1 MDCRKLLK
9 KLFFEQFL
17 PNICYIIKSQRLT
30 THSCVVYRQYISA
43 IPYMKNLLA
52 LFLST
57 SALCIAI
64 CSCSKHE
71 SADNIKQNDTIHIN
85 NFEIN
90 QIVKT
95 GQRSYICNG
104 ANAFFDDS
112 LRIYSSSTVAIQWP
126 VKMNGYD
133 ISTLQDSLKVLALGA
148 THGTIDDAII
158 NALDHPQGEDL
169 YSMKPVDSIPMSS
182 KCMILYKTVIA
193 SAVTFSPHFIVYQV
207 LNSMYDG
214 GAHGII
220 LSRYLT
226 YIFKL
231 NKVLDIPTA
240 FKPGSEKDLLKAIQ
254 DQLMT
259 QYGATTLSQLDGKG
273 IFTDQLYVSP
283 NFYIHGY
290 DIVFHYN
297 PYDIA
302 AFSEGSIDIRVPY
315 QSVAE
320 HLTPT
325 MLAIME
331 RESI

>member
-1 MDCRKLLK
+1 MKHYIALIFSACALSIG
-9 KLFFEQFL
+9 LF
-17 PNICYIIKSQRLT
+17 
-30 THSCVVYRQYISA
+30 SCNMQKDNPKINQSGIS
-43 IPYMKNLLA
+43 
-52 LFLST
+52 
-57 SALCIAI
+57 
-64 CSCSKHE
+64 E
-71 SADNIKQNDTIHIN
+71 VN

-95 GQRSYICNG
+95 AQRNYICNG

-112 LRIYSSSTVAIQWP
+112 LRIYSTSTVAIQWP
-126 VKMNGYD
+126 VKMSEYN
-133 ISTLQDSLKVLALGA
+133 ISALQDSLKALALGQ
-148 THGTIDDAII
+148 TDGSIDEAII

-169 YSMKPVDSIPMSS
+169 YEKEPVDSIPLNS

-207 LNSMYDG
+207 LTSMYDG
-214 GAHGII
+214 GAHGIG

-240 FKPGSEKDLLKAIQ
+240 FKPGSEKALLKAIQ

-259 QYGATTLSQLDGKG
+259 QYGVTSLSQLGDNG

-331 RESI
+331 REGV